1 MRTPTSA
8 PRIWTPAFIRVFIA
22 VVIHE
27 LSFSFMIHLPG
38 YFSQLGASEGQ
49 IGLVFSVASGA
60 SLASRPVVGRYLDL
74 VGRKPII
81 LVAGALNATSL
92 LLFMTVDDY
101 GPWMFVTRALYMVSE
116 IGLFTAFLTYAADT
130 LPASRRAQGLAYYGL
145 SVLIPIGAGSVLAEL
160 ILDRWAFDGL
170 FRTAFVCV
178 ATSWVMV
185 WWLPRRPTDE
195 RGTLPRRSMLAAF
208 LQRNLIPLWI
218 ITFVFGA
225 VTSVLF
231 TFIRTFVDERGIGS
245 VGLFFGVYSICAV
258 IVRLSASTFSDR
270 FGYRKVLA
278 PTFVF
283 TAGAMFL
290 LSVTDSTP
298 LFVVAA
304 ALGGMGHG
312 ITSPVLTSET
322 VRRARTAE
330 RGSALALFTALFDLA
345 IIAVIPVIGR
355 IIDTFSYPAAFR
367 TAGGLVVVGSAAF
380 FYFDRRW
387 ATAE

>member
-1 MRTPTSA
+1 MHRWPAALWWGDTS
-8 PRIWTPAFIRVFIA
+8 IW
-22 VVIHE
+22 
-27 LSFSFMIHLPG
+27 
-38 YFSQLGASEGQ
+38 
-49 IGLVFSVASGA
+49 SVA
-60 SLASRPVVGRYLDL
+60 
-74 VGRKPII
+74 KPII

-195 RGTLPRRSMLAAF
+195 RGTLPRRSLLAAF

-231 TFIRTFVDERGIGS
+231 TFNTHVCRRTRH
-245 VGLFFGVYSICAV
+245 
-258 IVRLSASTFSDR
+258 RFSW
-270 FGYRKVLA
+270 
-278 PTFVF
+278 
-283 TAGAMFL
+283 
-290 LSVTDSTP
+290 
-298 LFVVAA
+298 
-304 ALGGMGHG
+304 
-312 ITSPVLTSET
+312 PVL
-322 VRRARTAE
+322 RR
-330 RGSALALFTALFDLA
+330 LFDLRGDCPA
-345 IIAVIPVIGR
+345 QRQHLFRSVRLPQSPCAYLCFHCRRNVPPVGHRFHATVCGGGR
-355 IIDTFSYPAAFR
+355 TWGDGPRNHVPGFDERNGEKGPAPPS
-367 TAGGLVVVGSAAF
+367 GGARLHCS
-380 FYFDRRW
+380 RPCSTWPSSPSSR
-387 ATAE
+387 